1 VVVSVANAITIRI
14 DADAA
19 RAIAQINET
28 ALATGRLDAA
38 GVKAGATFQ
47 STGRKLTS
55 VGQSLNRHVTLPIAL
70 AGGAAVKTAVD
81 FNTSMTHIQALV
93 GASSKQ
99 MEEYQK
105 HILALAPAVGKGPK
119 ELADAL
125 YFVTSSGFK
134 GAAALRVLDAGARA
148 AASGLGDTQT
158 VVDLVTS
165 AVNTYGEKNLSA
177 AKATD
182 VLTAAV
188 REGKAEP
195 QDMAEAMGRI
205 IPIAQAMGV
214 SFGEV
219 SGSVAAL
226 TLGGLDAN
234 EAVTSLRTTM
244 SELLKPSAGAKT
256 ALQSVG
262 VSVKDLQQRVADKGL
277 QNALIFLNDKFH
289 GNRQELGKVITQ
301 QRAFAGALQLI
312 GPNADKAAKAIAS
325 VNAAAGDTD
334 KAFSQ
339 ASKSTQ
345 FQFNQALA
353 QLQVTGV
360 KVGADLIPILTQVAG
375 TIGDVA
381 HAFNGLSPTM
391 QKVIVDGAL
400 VAAALGPIVR
410 TAGAVSTTI
419 GAVSKAFSLL
429 SPTSTS
435 AAGGLTSVSR
445 AQRLAGASAVTAEAG
460 TAGLAASLGPV
471 AIAAGA
477 AVGGIVALNYAFNA
491 LGSDADSLGAQL
503 DDVKDSIN
511 GVADAS
517 RSADDASQRYKQT
530 QLDVKSSALDV
541 ADAEKAYHKAV
552 EASGKGSEDARRASL
567 ALAQARIRHQDAIT
581 ANTDAEKAN
590 TAATRKA
597 QAEQRRA
604 LNAVQDSTNAYRRQI
619 GRLQQTKAAVYASSG
634 ASKEYSATLRKEA
647 DALRASA
654 AKVQDY
660 NPKLAALE
668 RQEARAADAA
678 ATLAANLG
686 RLPTKKDIYVYTHF
700 VSLGNVGGGSVRTGD
715 HRAAGGPVV
724 AGRSYTVNER
734 GAETFIPSVSGT
746 ILTADRTRDNARHQT
761 THHTI
766 NNYYQVTIETR
777 DLDAY
782 KLKRQLD
789 RITARRG

>member
-1 VVVSVANAITIRI
+1 MANAITIRI

-28 ALATGRLDAA
+28 ALATRNLDAA
-38 GVKAGATFQ
+38 GAKAGATFQ

-148 AASGLGDTQT
+148 AASGLGDTAT

-226 TLGGLDAN
+226 TLGGLNAD
-234 EAVTSLRTTM
+234 EAVTSLRTAM
-244 SELLKPSAGAKT
+244 SELLKPTAGART
-256 ALQSVG
+256 ALASVG

-334 KAFSQ
+334 KAFTQ

-381 HAFNGLSPTM
+381 EAFNGLSPTM
-391 QKVIVDGAL
+391 QKVIIDGAL

-410 TAGAVSTTI
+410 TAGAVSSTI
-419 GAVSKAFSLL
+419 GAVSKAFNLL
-429 SPTSTS
+429 TPAST
-435 AAGGLTSVSR
+435 G
-445 AQRLAGASAVTAEAG
+445 LAGA
-460 TAGLAASLGPV
+460 LG
-471 AIAAGA
+471 IAAGA
-477 AVGGIVALNYAFNA
+477 AAAGVGTYLAVSYAFDQ
-491 LGSDADSLGAQL
+491 LGASADSLNGQL
-503 DDVKDSIN
+503 DDVKDAIN

-517 RSADDASQRYKQT
+517 RNAEDAGQRYKQT
-530 QLDVKSSALDV
+530 QLDVKTTALDV
-541 ADAEKAYHKAV
+541 KDAEKAYAEAV
-552 EASGKGSEDARRASL
+552 KESGKSSDAAKRAML
-567 ALAQARIRHQDAIT
+567 NLTQARIRHQDAIT
-581 ANTDAEKAN
+581 ANTDAEKENA
-590 TAATRKA
+590 AATRRA
-597 QAEQRRA
+597 RAEQRRA
-604 LNAVQDSTNAYRRQI
+604 LNAVQASTAAYRKQV
-619 GRLQQTKAAVYASSG
+619 GRLHETRAAQFATSG
-634 ASKEYSATLRKEA
+634 ASKEYAATLRKEA

-668 RQEARAADAA
+668 RQEARSADAA
-678 ATLAANLG
+678 ATLAENLNN
-686 RLPTKKDIYVYTHF
+686 LPTKKDIYIYTHF

-715 HRAAGGPVV
+715 HRAVGGPVT

-734 GAETFIPSVSGT
+734 GLETFVPSVSGT

-761 THHTI
+761 THHTV
-766 NNYYQVTIETR
+766 NNYYKVTIETR
-777 DLDAY
+777 DLDAR
-782 KLKRQLD
+782 KFKRDLD
-789 RITARRG
+789 RLTARRG